1 MHLMHSKWLD
11 FATEIAA
18 FHYQSEAYDLYKP
31 PAFGAHPDVKD
42 LVGTRERE
50 RTDEMT
56 KEELV
61 QHIEEI
67 DAVEQSNLRNRGNR
81 FSKFLSRLRRKN
93 LTKKSR
99 LREDV
104 MRNDSKNINKMSK
117 EQKRKKVEP
126 KAYNEEFDEDGNP
139 LSSFKMAVRQRMQY
153 GYLNPDNPPLFL
165 EETAHLLSLMS
176 AVAMSTLRNDLEEAE
191 SPLIEFLPN
200 APWPHVDPDSYS
212 ADVRKGWSRS
222 SHSWV
227 TVVRYLLGVSRND
240 GSRTLYV
247 SSAENVELSLSLS
260 WTNLFI
266 YQNAARPFRVIGNV
280 SDAEIELL
288 QAARGPQAKVSLCS
302 MWLQEFLSREY
313 LNGSTGN
320 VAPPIISRVYQFIS
334 EGMSGYN
341 QARKVAYIPFPFPHA
356 QITTLFVLV
365 IVGFIPVLMLTFL
378 ADPVFGFILNLITVM
393 CFTGLHEVARELENP
408 FQNVPNDIPLNNFQA
423 QFNEALMVMFFG
435 YHPDAYWQARPVGSY
450 PLEPTT
456 EDPVDSTGMVK
467 VDHDEK
473 DEGLESA
480 NHAKLF
486 QNLKEE
492 KEVEITF
499 SPMETQKEGKESM
512 SRIEMPLRD
521 EDGGED
527 LAHNVEILR
536 GVEDNSKTE
545 APLSPLE
552 TLAKGAEAEA
562 ASEPEG
568 LAPEKID
575 DP

>member
-1 MHLMHSKWLD
+1 
-11 FATEIAA
+11 
-18 FHYQSEAYDLYKP
+18 
-31 PAFGAHPDVKD
+31 
-42 LVGTRERE
+42 
-50 RTDEMT
+50 
-56 KEELV
+56 
-61 QHIEEI
+61 
-67 DAVEQSNLRNRGNR
+67 
-81 FSKFLSRLRRKN
+81 
-93 LTKKSR
+93 
-99 LREDV
+99 
-104 MRNDSKNINKMSK
+104 
-117 EQKRKKVEP
+117 
-126 KAYNEEFDEDGNP
+126 
-139 LSSFKMAVRQRMQY
+139 
-153 GYLNPDNPPLFL
+153 
-165 EETAHLLSLMS
+165 MS

-200 APWPHVDPDSYS
+200 APWPHGDPDSYS

-240 GSRTLYV
+240 GSRTLY
-247 SSAENVELSLSLS
+247 
-260 WTNLFI
+260 
-266 YQNAARPFRVIGNV
+266 NAARPFRVIGNV

-288 QAARGPQAKVSLCS
+288 QAVRGPQAKVSLCS

-450 PLEPTT
+450 PLEPKT

-486 QNLKEE
+486 QNLKEDD
-492 KEVEITF
+492 EVEITF

-527 LAHNVEILR
+527 LARNVEILR
-536 GVEDNSKTE
+536 SVEDNSKTE